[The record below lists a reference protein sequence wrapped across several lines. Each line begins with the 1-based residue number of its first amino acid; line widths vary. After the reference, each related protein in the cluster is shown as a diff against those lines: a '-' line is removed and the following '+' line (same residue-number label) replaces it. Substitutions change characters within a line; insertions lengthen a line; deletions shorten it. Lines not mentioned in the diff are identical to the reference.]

1 MSSTANFM
9 QNSRNRP
16 ATANRGEHHLLLTWL
31 AFTGLLVFA
40 LFLGWREGILISLY
54 ETDRSHLSRA
64 ISLIY
69 LLVTFHCAIRIS
81 QLSYE
86 SNQVNELSRYIHDNP
101 GVSLTV
107 TEDKPVLSG
116 YGPIPDSLIGH
127 YLHDLVLQYE
137 HQSQQNIDDNSASRD
152 LIEVY
157 AAKLKGPQEIG
168 WFATDIMLKLGL
180 LGTIVGFIMMLSSVS
195 NVTDFDVT
203 TMQKILQ
210 LMSSGMGTALYTTMA
225 GLICSML
232 AAAQYYML
240 DRSADSM
247 LETMQHISEVRL
259 KPALIQRD
267 RS

>member
-1 MSSTANFM
+1 MSSTAEFM
-9 QNSRNRP
+9 QDLENQTEP
-16 ATANRGEHHLLLTWL
+16 ADGKEHHLLLIWL
-31 AFTGLLVFA
+31 TFTGLLVFG
-40 LFLGWREGILISLY
+40 LFLGWREDILMTLY
-54 ETDRSHLSRA
+54 ETDRSHLSLA

-69 LLVTFHCAIRIS
+69 ILVTLHCAVRIS

-86 SNQVNELSRYIHDNP
+86 SNEVSKLSGYIHNNA

-107 TEDKPVLSG
+107 TDDKPMLSG
-116 YGPIPDSLIGH
+116 YGPIPDSLMRR
-127 YLHDLVLQYE
+127 YLHDLVLQYK
-137 HQSQQNIDDNSASRD
+137 HQSQQNLDDNTASRD

-157 AAKLKGPQEIG
+157 AAKLKGPQEVG

-180 LGTIVGFIMMLSSVS
+180 LGTIVGFIMMLGSVS

-225 GLICSML
+225 GLVCSML
-232 AAAQYYML
+232 AATQYYML
-240 DRSADSM
+240 DRSADNM

-259 KPALIQRD
+259 KPALI
-267 RS
+267 SKNNS